1 MLAQDLFAILGTIA
15 AFGIAI
21 LHQVRAA
28 RVELRAEI
36 DKKVEGV
43 RTDLGEKIESLRT
56 EFGEKIE
63 AVRTEFGEKIEA
75 VRKENEDI
83 REQIGALT
91 HRMRLLENAM
101 IEIKAT
107 LETYLRVRV
116 APPLGRPGQPRTGTD
131 G

>member
-1 MLAQDLFAILGTIA
+1 MSGQELFAIFGALA
-15 AFGIAI
+15 AMVGLI
-21 LHQVRAA
+21 LRQGALIRAEIRDFRA
-28 RVELRAEI
+28 ELRAEI
-36 DKKVEGV
+36 DKKNEAL
-43 RTDLGEKIESLRT
+43 RTELGEKIEGLRT
-56 EFGEKIE
+56 EFSEKFE
-63 AVRTEFGEKIEA
+63 ALH
-75 VRKENEDI
+75 KENEDI

-116 APPLGRPGQPRTGTD
+116 APPLGRPDQPRTGTD